1 MGALLQFRPST
12 RSQTERE
19 RRSQPGEIVI
29 FPGVRI
35 ERHAEVVSRASDGV
49 VVDPFAFDG
58 ETPVSR
64 TN

>member
-12 RSQTERE
+12 RSETER
-19 RRSQPGEIVI
+19 RRQPRPGEIVI

-35 ERHAEVVSRASDGV
+35 ERHADAPTAPPHEAA
-49 VVDPFAFDG
+49 VDPFGFDG
-58 ETPVSR
+58 DAPVSR